1 MSDIDI
7 LAEFMCLDDERE
19 WKYALMQ
26 NSNIS
31 EEFIE
36 YLADVAQKFKANK
49 ERTYIFFNIRR
60 CVENGFNLEKI
71 KLYANPVF
79 DTEQL
84 EQILTGL
91 LFGLTTEQVKVYADD
106 KFGSLQMEKIRQGF
120 QDGLTFEQVGIYAKT
135 EFDYNQMKEIRL
147 CIEHGLTPEQ
157 IKICGIPAFQS
168 DRIRLLRR
176 VFEEKKLDIN
186 HMVALNYDQICQVI
200 YGFESNLSSEQ
211 IAIYAN
217 PKFSS
222 EQMKEI
228 RKGLCLG
235 LNMDQVSAYAK
246 VEIPSEEMKKAY
258 LRLKNQIVSESLDF
272 ECETNFN
279 FDQLVEINDG
289 FARKLTVNQIRSYA
303 NPEFKAD
310 QMAQICAGYVD
321 GLSESQVK
329 SYIDPELTGEDMH
342 DVRWSLE
349 GSMPIETIIRKAIE
363 KNKKES

>member
-1 MSDIDI
+1 MNYNTLNEILKEKYGIDWQAI
-7 LAEFMCLDDERE
+7 ISQNKNIGIRFLDYIDDTAP
-19 WKYALMQ
+19 KF
-26 NSNIS
+26 SNPKDQLEPIRKGI
-31 EEFIE
+31 EEG
-36 YLADVAQKFKANK
+36 LTPDQ
-49 ERTYIFFNIRR
+49 IR
-60 CVENGFNLEKI
+60 
-71 KLYANPVF
+71 LYAKPEF
-79 DTEQL
+79 
-84 EQILTGL
+84 
-91 LFGLTTEQVKVYADD
+91 VK
-106 KFGSLQMEKIRQGF
+106 SQME
-120 QDGLTFEQVGIYAKT
+120 
-135 EFDYNQMKEIRL
+135 EIRL

-176 VFEEKKLDIN
+176 VFEEKKLDVN

-246 VEIPSEEMKKAY
+246 VEIPSEEMKKSY
-258 LRLKNQIVSESLDF
+258 LKLKNQIVSESLGLK
-272 ECETNFN
+272 CETNFN

-310 QMAQICAGYVD
+310 QMAQIRAGYVD

-363 KNKKES
+363 KNRKES